1 MLVIVVLP
9 NPGPQPV
16 FDEMRLFGASRD
28 GRAVAHRAI
37 APLNQLN
44 SRAEEAQ
51 SQNKKE
57 SSRSPNRSPC
67 PCVFRWLENSHGAPR
82 PLFGVAHSRK
92 TASSEG
98 VELTAFGREYRAVN
112 VSNADSPKAIIEISS

>member
-51 SQNKKE
+51 IG
-57 SSRSPNRSPC
+57 
-67 PCVFRWLENSHGAPR
+67 GALKYGCTGPHAAKYSAR
-82 PLFGVAHSRK
+82 I
-92 TASSEG
+92 
-98 VELTAFGREYRAVN
+98 N
-112 VSNADSPKAIIEISS
+112 